1 MFLIWPAHHFL
12 YYCLIPV
19 TKKRKYI
26 VTPNLFKKKWLITKS
41 GREHCCSFFIIRFK
55 SRIRINLNWLFICI
69 IRVTQKKEKH
79 FVFLIHE
86 LPPKPQLSEAKI
98 NKQEYI
104 VNAWPRIEHGKVW
117 KPSNSRADSQ
127 WWELLHRFTSDIDNV
142 SFSLTA
148 CESSRKKGQHL
159 GNWW

>member
-1 MFLIWPAHHFL
+1 MFSHLTWLSHFF

-19 TKKRKYI
+19 TKKEVYYS
-26 VTPNLFKKKWLITKS
+26 PNLFEMIDNQVRKRTLLL
-41 GREHCCSFFIIRFK
+41 FFIIRFK

-69 IRVTQKKEKH
+69 IRVTPKKKRKT

-86 LPPKPQLSEAKI
+86 LPPKPDYLKAKI
-98 NKQEYI
+98 NKQQYMLTL
-104 VNAWPRIEHGKVW
+104 WPRIERGKFW

-148 CESSRKKGQHL
+148 CESSRKKGRHL
-159 GNWW
+159 RNWW